1 MDRLVFSIYS
11 RGEKLN
17 RIRCR
22 RIRVSIFHK
31 IGEGR
36 NTGKLRFK
44 KNTRGSIFSTVTRYF
59 SKTLCGSTLPGR
71 KKLRYAHARNPAD
84 RVSFR
89 EFVNSALQI
98 GMESRI
104 LNVSSVRSFCN
115 IRPRINVFILR
126 LIEIREG
133 FELIYLNFCDFW
145 WIGSFLFKTFFFIY
159 SNRIFASQDI
169 IIV

>member
-1 MDRLVFSIYS
+1 MTAIRMKNKDGRGWVVNRLVFSIYS

-59 SKTLCGSTLPGR
+59 SKTLCGSISLPGR

-104 LNVSSVRSFCN
+104 LNVSSVRSLQYSSTN
-115 IRPRINVFILR
+115 KRI
-126 LIEIREG
+126 
-133 FELIYLNFCDFW
+133 YP
-145 WIGSFLFKTFFFIY
+145 STY
-159 SNRIFASQDI
+159 
-169 IIV
+169 